1 MIRLPVIQKFIK
13 RQFSKDISSNVST
26 SKRQFFE
33 PHYQISVRT
42 AYGDTMTGKFNIGI
56 GFRLDFASVNFTTNL
71 ELGLKKLHYATVKFT
86 VEFLV
91 KFFVVKLVENLPNN
105 FSQLSSDSN

>member
-1 MIRLPVIQKFIK
+1 MIRLPVIKKFIK

-42 AYGDTMTGKFNIGI
+42 AYGDTMTGKFHHGKFNIGI
-56 GFRLDFASVNFTTNL
+56 GFRLDSDCKFHHKFRVRIKKITL
-71 ELGLKKLHYATVKFT
+71 CHGKIHRRVLGEIFCGETC
-86 VEFLV
+86 
-91 KFFVVKLVENLPNN
+91 
-105 FSQLSSDSN
+105 